1 MFGSCC
7 AIASFS
13 RFGLVGVFL
22 CRSLALLDC
31 CLVVVFL
38 RSGRFFFF
46 FQLCPSLVVA
56 FFCCEVVLLFS
67 KGTLVPHL
75 CFLQKL
81 YSCIVVWALFS
92 ESGNMDFHIYRCLIF
107 GNFGSGKNDLGKC
120 GCELAKEHDKGVP
133 GRPCTKLRV
142 LRAMARQFRFSENLD
157 I

>member
-1 MFGSCC
+1 MPKFSVVGLLFSSC
-7 AIASFS
+7 
-13 RFGLVGVFL
+13 V
-22 CRSLALLDC
+22 LAQW
-31 CLVVVFL
+31 
-38 RSGRFFFF
+38 SFFFF

-107 GNFGSGKNDLGKC
+107 WNFGSGKNDLGKC